1 MYHQINK
8 NPPKWNDFEAFNML
22 QTISIHKLNIL
33 MNASYSKYI
42 NGGMK
47 LAWKTIK
54 VYKWTYVTQILRC
67 AFHYKSREDLNS
79 SRKLTRNS
87 FKQCNFDEN
96 TNYAN
101 ERSSVQYN
109 EQWIPRT
116 QQYNRYIPPRHH
128 FLLEFGKRKS
138 RLPLITLS
146 TTRCTLYI
154 VVVRGLLLETEGT
167 CYYLECLYLPS
178 IILMWM

>member
-1 MYHQINK
+1 MNLRH
-8 NPPKWNDFEAFNML
+8 PKIAMCFSL
-22 QTISIHKLNIL
+22 QERRGL
-33 MNASYSKYI
+33 
-42 NGGMK
+42 
-47 LAWKTIK
+47 
-54 VYKWTYVTQILRC
+54 
-67 AFHYKSREDLNS
+67 SRGDLNS

-87 FKQCNFDEN
+87 FKHCYFDEN

-101 ERSSVQYN
+101 VRSSVQYN

-154 VVVRGLLLETEGT
+154 VVVRGLLLETEAT

>member
-1 MYHQINK
+1 
-8 NPPKWNDFEAFNML
+8 ML
-22 QTISIHKLNIL
+22 FITSPTPNQRRELSI
-33 MNASYSKYI
+33 
-42 NGGMK
+42 
-47 LAWKTIK
+47 
-54 VYKWTYVTQILRC
+54 
-67 AFHYKSREDLNS
+67 EDLNS

-116 QQYNRYIPPRHH
+116 QQYNRYIPHRHH

-146 TTRCTLYI
+146 TSRCTLYI

-178 IILMWM
+178 IILMWLNCFYLYHILKSLLTLGFFSSPPPLSLWETRVGFINLISF